1 MIIRKLKIEELPLLA
16 ELNEYN
22 NLEGMI
28 AENASRINNGSIDI
42 WALFDGNMII
52 GELRS
57 MYESNDERAV
67 KGVRAYLYA
76 FRISEDRQGNGY
88 GKLLLEKVIEELR
101 GQGYTEFTVGVED
114 DNERARHIYAKF
126 GFTKFLS
133 RKSEEY
139 QNDKYEYDLLLLAR
153 Y

>member
-76 FRISEDRQGNGY
+76 FRIREDRQGNGY

-101 GQGYTEFTVGVED
+101 GQGYTELTVGVED

-133 RKSEEY
+133 RKFEEY